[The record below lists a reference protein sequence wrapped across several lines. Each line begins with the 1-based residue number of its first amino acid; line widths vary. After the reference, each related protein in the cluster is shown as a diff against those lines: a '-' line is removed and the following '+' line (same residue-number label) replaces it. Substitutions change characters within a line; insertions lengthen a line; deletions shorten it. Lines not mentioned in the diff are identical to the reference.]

1 MSYLSLKN
9 IKKIYGKNDYEVRAL
24 DGIDLEVN
32 KGEMIAIMG
41 ASGCGKSTLL
51 NILGCIDVP
60 TSGEYFIDKKLVD
73 FNKLSSLNE
82 IRNKEISFIFQNFAL
97 IKELSVINNII
108 LPLKFRKGNKK
119 DILEKAEFFIKELG
133 IEGLKNKNVRNL
145 SGGQQQRVAIA
156 RALCQETDIILA
168 DEPTG
173 ALDEENSI
181 KIMSILKDLN
191 IKYGKTIIVV
201 THDNLVS
208 SYCDKKLKMKD
219 GNWLEL

>member
-24 DGIDLEVN
+24 DGINLEVN

-208 SYCDKKLKMKD
+208 SYCDRKLKMKD
-219 GNWLEL
+219 GRWS

>member
-208 SYCDKKLKMKD
+208 SYCDRKLKMKD
-219 GNWLEL
+219 GRWS

>member
-32 KGEMIAIMG
+32 KAEMIAIMG

-208 SYCDKKLKMKD
+208 SYCDRKLKMKD
-219 GNWLEL
+219 GRWS